1 MAIAS
6 ADKLVVVKAFAP
18 ANPLPIDAREIQDS
32 YEAAV
37 AFAKSDA
44 TAYEGQTIKAKNT
57 DGSIGVYVLKKAGV
71 AGTNFTLVPLA
82 TSSDAAG
89 IKAVAQS
96 TVAGRITVTDQA
108 GTATNV
114 AAKDVM
120 HSPVYNDATRT
131 LIFKKTGSSVDGTDD
146 TTITVQLD
154 QGHQRVKDLAGEGA
168 YDTTNGFVK
177 TLTVSKVDAEGKES
191 SATIKVGSIA
201 DASYNKAKGQV
212 TLKDVDSHTKTVTLE
227 DVAMAPVYDESTK
240 KLTINKVAANGTLT
254 EVSLDLAALLKANN
268 TGSVVNPTYDA
279 DTRTITLPVTA
290 ADGSTTDTVIALG
303 KDMVVT
309 SGQYNTETHDIE
321 LTLTDKSVIKIPAG
335 DLIDVYTGAATATAT
350 TTVSSDNKISVE
362 VKKSTVEK
370 NILKSDANGLYV
382 LESDFTDTKALITAE
397 TTARTAK
404 IGEIGDKTVKA
415 YVDDAATSVT
425 SKFVTFGA

>member
-1 MAIAS
+1 M
-6 ADKLVVVKAFAP
+6 
-18 ANPLPIDAREIQDS
+18 
-32 YEAAV
+32 
-37 AFAKSDA
+37 
-44 TAYEGQTIKAKNT
+44 
-57 DGSIGVYVLKKAGV
+57 
-71 AGTNFTLVPLA
+71 
-82 TSSDAAG
+82 
-89 IKAVAQS
+89 
-96 TVAGRITVTDQA
+96 
-108 GTATNV
+108 
-114 AAKDVM
+114 
-120 HSPVYNDATRT
+120 
-131 LIFKKTGSSVDGTDD
+131 
-146 TTITVQLD
+146 
-154 QGHQRVKDLAGEGA
+154 
-168 YDTTNGFVK
+168 
-177 TLTVSKVDAEGKES
+177 
-191 SATIKVGSIA
+191 
-201 DASYNKAKGQV
+201 
-212 TLKDVDSHTKTVTLE
+212 
-227 DVAMAPVYDESTK
+227 
-240 KLTINKVAANGTLT
+240 AANGTLT